1 MKMHNWIFKNGSA
14 LEIAQEL
21 SRLTRYSPERLA
33 EAAAF
38 IASFRPS
45 DIRFALG
52 SAVWADG
59 TFTEVDCEEPAA
71 RLEVW
76 MSTEFGDHMITVD
89 I

>member
-14 LEIAQEL
+14 LDIAHEL
-21 SRLTRYSPERLA
+21 SRLTKYPPERLV

-38 IASFRPS
+38 IASYRPS

-52 SAVWADG
+52 SAVWSNGA
-59 TFTEVDCEEPAA
+59 FTECDADEAAA

>member
-1 MKMHNWIFKNGSA
+1 MKMHKWIFKNGSA
-14 LEIAQEL
+14 LDIAYEL
-21 SRLTRYSPERLA
+21 ARLTKYPAERFA

-38 IASFRPS
+38 IASFRPE

-52 SAVWADG
+52 SQVWSDG
-59 TFTEVDCEEPAA
+59 VFTDVDCEEPSA

-76 MSTEFGDHMITVD
+76 MSTELGDHLITVD